1 MENWKIHECVE
12 IKHTPEQPM
21 GQRWSKKKSWNKNG
35 KTTDKNSWDAAK
47 IEHRGKLMPMLKRKK
62 NLKLPQEKEG
72 HIKPKV
78 RRKREITKIRAK
90 INKIRNRKTMGN

>member
-21 GQRWSKKKSWNKNG
+21 GQRRNKKKSWNKNG
-35 KTTDKNSWDAAK
+35 NTTYKNSRDAAK

-62 NLKLPQEKEG
+62 ISNYLKKKKD
-72 HIKPKV
+72 IISPKLEE
-78 RRKREITKIRAK
+78 RGK
-90 INKIRNRKTMGN
+90 

>member
-21 GQRWSKKKSWNKNG
+21 GQRRNKKKILKQKWKHNIQKLKGCSKNRAQREVNAHV
-35 KTTDKNSWDAAK
+35 KK
-47 IEHRGKLMPMLKRKK
+47 KK

-78 RRKREITKIRAK
+78 RRKREITKIREK
-90 INKIRNRKTMGN
+90 